1 VCKFFNILV
10 NAFLPASPLLSG
22 TFLKTM
28 PGVFSNKSALGAVG
42 VLLMANVSQ
51 CQYIPSLN
59 HTSQPTSSYH
69 HYKTSVLF
77 AVNFYY

>member
-1 VCKFFNILV
+1 
-10 NAFLPASPLLSG
+10 
-22 TFLKTM
+22 M
-28 PGVFSNKSALGAVG
+28 PGVFFNKSALGAVG